1 MPELLIVTTTYKRPE
16 AIRRLQDTIQYDG
29 GYKWFI
35 WDDGSPEGMYE
46 GFREQLPSWA
56 TYQRSTKNRGKR
68 GYWKTVDL
76 IFKQIRVFEW
86 NYCLFVPDDAVFVK
100 EGVRRAVNDLGSRNI
115 LSLHNDQPERLK
127 MINWGYLPKDEGTHW
142 SNGFVDM
149 LFIARKRWFDKIS
162 WRVKPI
168 YRDWERYPDLG
179 SGVGAQLT
187 RMSYQRKE
195 PIHIGKR
202 SYIYR
207 DHNKVSV
214 MNPERR

>member
-16 AIRRLQDTIQYDG
+16 AIRRLQDTIEYDG
-29 GYKWFI
+29 GHKWFI
-35 WDDGSPEGMYE
+35 WDDGSPEGMYK
-46 GFREQLPSWA
+46 GFEEQLPSWA
-56 TYQRSTKNRGKR
+56 TYHRSTKNRGKR
-68 GYWKTVDL
+68 GYWKTIDL
-76 IFKQIRVFEW
+76 ILKQIKVIEW
-86 NYCLFVPDDAVFVK
+86 NYCIFVPDDAVFLK
-100 EGVRRAVNDLGSRNI
+100 GGVRRAVNDLGNRNV
-115 LSLHNDQPERLK
+115 LSLHNDQPKRLK
-127 MINWGYLPKDEGTHW
+127 MVNWGYVPKDEGTHW

-149 LFIARKRWFDKIS
+149 LFIARKRWFDKLS

-187 RMSYQRKE
+187 RRSYDKGE
-195 PIHIGKR
+195 HIDIGKG

-207 DHNKVSV
+207 DHKKQSV